1 MYEFPF
7 LQQVSRALLN
17 KLEGIK
23 ADTNV
28 PAPGTA
34 RQETLDEAIQ
44 QRIYEE
50 LNKLRKQEKEVQ
62 QQIELALEKE
72 NIEKEGKPWFGSK
85 DKGQSSTLLQQELD
99 RVKSQ
104 ISQFQRREFSSFPA
118 LHKAREAVIKCYRCV
133 RAGSSRAH
141 TSENELRTLD
151 CHEQVEEFKKA
162 VASTEKVS
170 ACGCTRSA
178 HYRILFRRGSDVAM
192 IGWGLEPG
200 QTLNCVVGDA

>member
-1 MYEFPF
+1 MGGATASKPETTLNPTEKYDKVE
-7 LQQVSRALLN
+7 VSRALLN

-118 LHKAREAVIKCYRCV
+118 LHQAREAVIKCYR
-133 RAGSSRAH
+133 
-141 TSENELRTLD
+141 ENELRTLD

-162 VASTEKVS
+162 VASTEKDLIAS
-170 ACGCTRSA
+170 
-178 HYRILFRRGSDVAM
+178 
-192 IGWGLEPG
+192 WK
-200 QTLNCVVGDA
+200 